1 MNDDQTIIQAV
12 KDIKQAILSSQY
24 EVAKIANARLLSL
37 YFGVGKY
44 VSVRSR
50 NHGWGTGVIDG
61 ISERLHRELPGLH
74 GFSAPAIRKMRIFY
88 EQWQMLENCSP
99 AVNELSAPQD
109 TVNSLS
115 LVNRSLVVNNLDI
128 HHFLSVSFTHHYEIL
143 AKTTTLEERAFY
155 ITKTAEE
162 NWSKDDL
169 ILKLKQDL
177 FHHQEY
183 PNNFSRTIPD
193 KVSALKAISTFKD
206 NYLLDFINTE
216 ELNAR
221 DAADVDERIIENQ
234 IVANVKNFIM
244 TFGKDFTFVGNQYQL
259 EKYGVEQFPDL
270 LFYNRE
276 LMALV
281 VVELKFGD
289 FKPAYLGQLS
299 AYLRILDTEVK
310 KPHENPSI
318 GIVLCKTA
326 NKPFVEFLIQ
336 GYNNPMGVATYK
348 TESDVRKVLPRE
360 EDLKQLLNSPDTSSL
375 SDQ

>member
-1 MNDDQTIIQAV
+1 MNDDQIIIQAV

-99 AVNELSAPQD
+99 AVNELSDSPD
-109 TVNSLS
+109 SVNSLS

-143 AKTTTLEERAFY
+143 AKATTLEERAFY

-193 KVSALKAISTFKD
+193 KISALKAISTFKD

-221 DAADVDERIIENQ
+221 DA
-234 IVANVKNFIM
+234 
-244 TFGKDFTFVGNQYQL
+244 
-259 EKYGVEQFPDL
+259 
-270 LFYNRE
+270 
-276 LMALV
+276 
-281 VVELKFGD
+281 
-289 FKPAYLGQLS
+289 AYLGQLS

-360 EDLKQLLNSPDTSSL
+360 EDLKQLLNSPDTHSTSNP
-375 SDQ
+375 